1 MASGTFFY
9 VHGAGNR
16 AADAQANA
24 ELLREGLRITATPD
38 LLFPSRWGDAVGP
51 DPGFPLVRDV
61 LPESPQGVGEA
72 VDSVAAADSYGPLKQ
87 LAAPQAAPLGVDAPE
102 PDSELSDV
110 GWLLGALEAGTLD
123 AAGLGVT
130 DASLRA
136 AAHEVAASPEL
147 RAASGSSEQ
156 LVDAVLR
163 SVAARALE
171 LDRAAAPPMEGLLG
185 VDIGASILALAGGVA
200 NQLVGALTSVVGW
213 VGPSL
218 KPGALLALSRL
229 AAPQRLSLMTSRQFL
244 IPTDVLFYQRKGA
257 AVRAH
262 LREELAGLDR
272 PIVALG
278 HSLGGI
284 ALVDALF
291 GPDAPGP
298 AEHGVSLLV
307 TFGSQSA
314 MLGAIGA
321 LDAVTP
327 TIPWTNIWTLYD
339 FVSFR
344 AGVLWPGATD
354 VGIPMEIGFPNSHGA
369 YYTTPAFF
377 DAVRTAVEGV
387 QGLGAALGMR

>member
-1 MASGTFFY
+1 MAAGTFFY

-16 AADAQANA
+16 AVEAQANA
-24 ELLREGLRITATPD
+24 VLLRDGLGISATPELLV
-38 LLFPSRWGDAVGP
+38 PSTWGEAVGP
-51 DPGFPLVRDV
+51 DPDFPRVPDV
-61 LPESPQGVGEA
+61 LPESLHGIGEA
-72 VDSVAAADSYGPLKQ
+72 VDEVAAADSYGPLKL
-87 LAAPQAAPLGVDAPE
+87 LAAPQALDAQESTPT
-102 PDSELSDV
+102 PSDI
-110 GWLLGALEAGTLD
+110 GWLLAALEGGTLD
-123 AAGLGVT
+123 AASLGVT
-130 DASLRA
+130 EASLRA
-136 AAHEVAASPEL
+136 AANEVAGSLEL
-147 RAASGSSEQ
+147 AAASGSDEQ

-185 VDIGASILALAGGVA
+185 VDIGASILAVAGSVA
-200 NQLVGALTSVVGW
+200 NHLVGALTSVVGW

-244 IPTDVLFYQRKGA
+244 TPTDVLFYQRRGA

-262 LREELAGLDR
+262 IREELAGLDR

-284 ALVDALF
+284 ALVDTLF
-291 GPDAPGP
+291 GPDAQAP
-298 AEHGVSLLV
+298 ADHGVGLLV

-321 LDAVTP
+321 LDAVNP
-327 TIPWTNIWTLYD
+327 TIPWTNIWTMYD

-344 AGVLWPGATD
+344 ASVLWPGATD
-354 VGIPMEIGFPNSHGA
+354 VGIPMEIGFPDSHGA

-377 DAVRTAVEGV
+377 DAVRSAVNDV
-387 QGLGAALGMR
+387 PGLGAPFGMH